1 MTVGLGLSVR
11 VVLGGDVHVS
21 VVMVLAVFVDLV
33 AVPDSPAPAED
44 QDDAKALEICEP
56 EISAAESVMLAVGG
70 DERAQAW
77 EENVAQQNNDAPW
90 FRNWV
95 LEFLTHP
102 FLLILLLI
110 INSFIIINLSLL
122 HF

>member
-1 MTVGLGLSVR
+1 
-11 VVLGGDVHVS
+11 
-21 VVMVLAVFVDLV
+21 
-33 AVPDSPAPAED
+33 
-44 QDDAKALEICEP
+44 
-56 EISAAESVMLAVGG
+56 MLAVGG

-77 EENVAQQNNDAPW
+77 EENVAQQDNDAPW

-102 FLLILLLI
+102 FLLIFLLI